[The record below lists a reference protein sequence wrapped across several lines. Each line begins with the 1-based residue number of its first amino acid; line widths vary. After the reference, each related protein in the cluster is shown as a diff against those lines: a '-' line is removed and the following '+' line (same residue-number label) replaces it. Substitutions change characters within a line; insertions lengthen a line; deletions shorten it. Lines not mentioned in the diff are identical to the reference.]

1 MWKKIRILCLLI
13 ILLIVAVNAW
23 KDRNQDWSKPV
34 FVLLHP
40 INADGL
46 PSTQRYIQQLSVQNL
61 QPAEQYLQA
70 AGQYYRGQPVYIYF
84 KMGRELKMLPP
95 KVPNHASLLDVM
107 LWSLKFRFY
116 AWRQAQSADGAP
128 SLTLFLNYYDPDRIR
143 ELKHST
149 ALENGRIGS
158 VNLFASAK
166 QSAQN
171 QVVIAHELLH
181 AFGATDKYEMSTGQ
195 PIYPIGY
202 AYPDQTPLFP
212 QAKAELMAGHIP
224 VSQTQ
229 SKMPES
235 LEQTLIGAQT
245 AKEVGWVKP

>member
-1 MWKKIRILCLLI
+1 MWKKIRILCLLV

-23 KDRNQDWSKPV
+23 KDKNQDWSKPV

-46 PSTQRYIQQLSVQNL
+46 ATTQRYIQQLSVQDL
-61 QPAEQYLQA
+61 QGAQAYLQDYA
-70 AGQYYRGQPVYIYF
+70 QQYRGQPTYF
-84 KMGRELKMLPP
+84 YFMIGRELKVLPP
-95 KVPNHASLLDVM
+95 KVPDHAQLWDVM
-107 LWSLKFRFY
+107 LWSLKFRYY
-116 AWRQAQSADGAP
+116 AWQQHQKADGAP
-128 SLTLFLNYYDPDRIR
+128 SLTLFLNYYDPAKTR

-158 VNLFASAK
+158 VNLFASKK
-166 QSAQN
+166 QAAQN
-171 QVVIAHELLH
+171 KIVLVHELLH
-181 AFGATDKYEMSTGQ
+181 AFGATDKYDLATGQ
-195 PIYPIGY
+195 PVYPAGY
-202 AYPDQTPLFP
+202 AFPDQKPLFP

-235 LEQTLIGAQT
+235 LEQTLINAQT
-245 AKEVGWVKP
+245 AKEVGWLK